1 LGRRQHHLGDQLGL
15 HPEQIPTEPLHVGL
29 HTLDAERTPLRLD
42 LLCAERLLR
51 IAVAAHDVGKARHLV
66 DGRLDGLT
74 VLDLYAGTGA
84 VALEALSRGAALVHA
99 VEKDESASKAI
110 SANFDS
116 IKSAELK
123 GTFHLYTMGV
133 HRFLGDQSQYRYH
146 FIYIDPPY
154 DVDDIDVI
162 ESLVQLQEN
171 DFLDPDAIIA
181 IERNSRVKEI
191 SWPYGYEEMKVKNY
205 GQATIFYGIPAGTS
219 TGNSG
224 GNPAEEGAE
233 NG

>member
-1 LGRRQHHLGDQLGL
+1 MRIIAGAAKGR
-15 HPEQIPTEPLHVGL
+15 PIS
-29 HTLDAERTPLRLD
+29 
-42 LLCAERLLR
+42 
-51 IAVAAHDVGKARHLV
+51 AVASATRPTSDRAREALFSTLASEFG
-66 DGRLDGLT
+66 DFEGLR

-99 VEKDESASKAI
+99 VEKDEAASKAI

-123 GTFHLYTMGV
+123 GSFHLYTMGV
-133 HRFLGDQSQYRYH
+133 HRFLGDKSQYRYH

-154 DVDDIDVI
+154 DVDDIDVV
-162 ESLVQLQEN
+162 ETLVQLHDN
-171 DFLDPDAIIA
+171 NFLDPDALIA

-191 SWPYGYEEMKVKNY
+191 SWPYGYEEMRVKNY
-205 GQATIFYGIPAGTS
+205 GQATIFYGIPAPIS
-219 TGNSG
+219 
-224 GNPAEEGAE
+224 AEDSAE